1 MAFSGSDRFD
11 ATQGTVPE
19 PSDRP
24 VGKEMVVVRG
34 HHAGQ
39 SASAPPVLSSV
50 PTVAALLLALQRR
63 WFLALCL
70 GSLVASTAMAGV
82 WYFLPEKFTARTLV
96 HIPAYRPVILGET
109 ADSRTDFSSFQRTQI
124 AYIKSRL
131 VLNAALR
138 DPKVSELKL
147 VKDQSDPLTWLEK
160 QVQADFSTGPEILRI
175 QITGDESTGL
185 VALVNAVRECYFKE
199 VRGRE
204 IGWREQRLKLL
215 KDIYADADRKLGE
228 KRRMLTQMSQELGS
242 TKDPKVMERAQETY
256 WKALD
261 LVQAELL
268 QTQAKLRQAKM
279 DFEIEK
285 TRETKG
291 DEVALPSAL
300 VEDAIKKDAQI
311 VGLEKQVT
319 GLDAKIDLLRKNAID
334 PEKEPNIKKWEI
346 LRSLAQTD
354 LDRLREKLR
363 RDFAKNVQDRVARD
377 RESSKVMRQ
386 QEIGILEHQYQ
397 WLDDEFNTRLKSF
410 QSLNKKRIDVE
421 WLRDEIALE
430 DDLAKRMASQSQH
443 LQIEMKAPERFTTL
457 EEAFFTPDQD
467 SRLKKAG
474 MAGGGAFLLV
484 ALAISFLEFRSR
496 RVNSV
501 DEVVRGL
508 RMRFVGSLP
517 PLPTRA
523 RNRSSTKHGNSRW
536 QTQMNESIES
546 ARTVVLHAA
555 QRDGLKLI
563 VVTSAVGGEGK
574 TLTSSH
580 LAASLARA
588 GRKTLLIDADL
599 RRPSLQKLFDL
610 VAAPGFGELLRGEVE
625 ISAAIQ
631 EGPLPGLSIMSAG
644 MNDDRSIQALSQPI
658 LAELFASFR
667 EKYDF
672 VVVDTAP
679 ILPIA
684 DSQMICQQADGAIF
698 SILRHVSRLPQIYA
712 AHERLAA
719 LRIRV
724 IGAVVNGSDGPLY
737 GSTYPYGRGAAGTN
751 A

>member
-1 MAFSGSDRFD
+1 MVFSGSDRFD
-11 ATQGTVPE
+11 ATQGTLPN
-19 PSDRP
+19 PSDRS
-24 VGKEMVVVRG
+24 VGKEMVVVRDQ
-34 HHAGQ
+34 HAGQ
-39 SASAPPVLSSV
+39 SGSAPSVLSSV
-50 PTVAALLLALQRR
+50 PTVAALLLALRRR
-63 WFLALCL
+63 WFLALSL
-70 GSLVASTAMAGV
+70 GFVLASATMAGV
-82 WYFLPEKFTARTLV
+82 WFVLPEKFTARTLV
-96 HIPAYRPVILGET
+96 HIPAFRPVILGET
-109 ADSRTDFSSFQRTQI
+109 AESRTEFSSFQRTQL

-138 DPKVSELKL
+138 DPKVAELKL
-147 VKDQSDPLTWLEK
+147 VRDQSDPLTWLEK

-175 QITGDESTGL
+175 QITGEEATGL

-204 IGWREQRLKLL
+204 IGWRENRLKLL

-228 KRRMLTQMSQELGS
+228 KRRMLTQMSQDLGS

-261 LVQAELL
+261 LVQSELL
-268 QTQAKLRQAKM
+268 QVQAKLRQAKM
-279 DFEIEK
+279 EFEIEK
-285 TRETKG
+285 AREAKNE
-291 DEVALPSAL
+291 EVALPPAL
-300 VEDAIKKDAQI
+300 VDDAIKKDAQ
-311 VGLEKQVT
+311 VAAYEKQVA
-319 GLDAKIDLLRKNAID
+319 GLDSKIELLRKNAKD
-334 PEKEPNIKKWEI
+334 PENEPNIKKWEI
-346 LRSLAQTD
+346 LRNLAQAD
-354 LDRLREKLR
+354 LAKLREALR
-363 RDFAKNVQDRVARD
+363 LELAKKMKEKVAGD
-377 RESSKVMRQ
+377 RESFKLARQ
-386 QEIGILEHQYQ
+386 QEIGILEQQHQ

-410 QSLNKKRIDVE
+410 QGLNKKRIDVE

-430 DDLAKRMASQSQH
+430 DDLAKRMATQSQH
-443 LQIEMKAPERFTTL
+443 LQIEMKAPERFNTL

-523 RNRSSTKHGNSRW
+523 PNRSSTKHGNSRW

-546 ARTVVLHAA
+546 ARTMLLHAA

-610 VAAPGFGELLRGEVE
+610 VVSPGFGELLRGEADLSTV
-625 ISAAIQ
+625 IQ
-631 EGPLPGLSIMSAG
+631 EGPVPGLAIISAG
-644 MNDDRSIQALSQPI
+644 LNDDRSIQALSQPI

-672 VVVDTAP
+672 VVVDSAP

-684 DSQMICQQADGAIF
+684 DSQMICQQADGTIF

-724 IGAVVNGSDGPLY
+724 IGAMVSGTEGPLY
-737 GSTYPYGRGAAGTN
+737 GSTYPYGRGAASTN
-751 A
+751 G